1 MKTTL
6 LAAAIFTILVSC
18 NSPSNNKGTTASELP
33 AAVPG
38 ADTVTCYR
46 HLAGQQQQD
55 TALVHLIMDK
65 DQVSGSYI
73 NAIFEKDRRQG
84 SLRGTKTGNKITAI
98 WTFSQEGQTDSLP
111 VVFELAKG
119 QLRQKPY
126 SYTENGRE
134 FIADSSAYS
143 LIFQE
148 IDCGDLLVKGKQ
160 Q

>member
-1 MKTTL
+1 MKTTPF
-6 LAAAIFTILVSC
+6 AAVIITTLVSC
-18 NSPSNNKGTTASELP
+18 NSPANNKGNTASELS
-33 AAVPG
+33 ATVPG

-46 HLAGQQQQD
+46 HLTGQQQQD
-55 TALVHLIMDK
+55 TALVHLIVNKDK
-65 DQVSGSYI
+65 VSGSYI

-84 SLRGTKTGNKITAI
+84 SLRGTKAGNRITAI

-111 VVFELAKG
+111 VAFELAKD

-126 SYTENGRE
+126 SYNENGRE
-134 FIADSSAYS
+134 FIADSSVYS
-143 LIFQE
+143 LIFQA